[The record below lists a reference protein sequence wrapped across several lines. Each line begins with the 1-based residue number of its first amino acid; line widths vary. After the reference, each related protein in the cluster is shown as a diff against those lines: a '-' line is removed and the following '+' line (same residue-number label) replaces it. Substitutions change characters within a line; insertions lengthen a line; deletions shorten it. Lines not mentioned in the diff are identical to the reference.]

1 MTKFVK
7 HRSLVKTTALM
18 GTQKVFL
25 HAIRLLIGLVFV
37 FSGFVKAVDPL
48 GTVYKIE
55 DYFVAFGGVLV
66 NLTVIAYPVAF
77 LLIALEFLIGL
88 NLIFQVRLKLS
99 VLVAFL
105 FMLLMTP
112 LTLYI
117 AIYNPVTDCGCF
129 GDALKITNWQT
140 FNKNVLFFILTL
152 ILIIFRKQFQKIFLP
167 QIERVL
173 VSLFMVII
181 FGFMLYNLTHLPL
194 LDFRPYQVGVNI
206 PEAMSIPEGAP
217 TDVYEYNFIYEKD
230 SSKQSFSLDQL
241 PDSSWT
247 FVSQESKLV
256 VEGYKPPVHDFQ
268 ILNSE
273 FEDVTDM
280 ILSYKGKT
288 YLLIVYDVHKASEK
302 GMRKFNEFISKITDP
317 SIRIYALTAS
327 STEDTQE
334 FKQKHGLSFPFYKVD
349 PITLKTMI
357 RANPGV
363 MQLENGTIKAKW
375 NSRELKY

>member
-25 HAIRLLIGLVFV
+25 HAIRLLIGFVFV

-55 DYFVAFGGVLV
+55 DYLVAFGGVLV
-66 NLTVIAYPVAF
+66 SLTVIAYPVAF

-173 VSLFMVII
+173 ISLFMVII
-181 FGFMLYNLTHLPL
+181 FGFMLFNLTHLPI
-194 LDFRPYQVGVNI
+194 LDFRPYKVGVNI

-230 SSKQSFSLDQL
+230 SFKQSFTLDQL
-241 PDSSWT
+241 PDSNWT
-247 FVSQESKLV
+247 FVSQESKLI

-302 GMRKFNEFISKITDP
+302 GMRKFNEFISKIKDS
-317 SIRIYALTAS
+317 SIRVYALTAS
-327 STEDTQE
+327 STEDTRE
-334 FKQKHGLSFPFYKVD
+334 FKQKHSLSFPFYKVD

-363 MQLENGTIKAKW
+363 MELESGTIKGKW
-375 NSRELKY
+375 NARRL